1 MKTLTTLSATEAE
14 AVTEGKT
21 MSEKKVGIIGAGAFG
36 TAIAKILGQKGIDT
50 TIWSF
55 TEAGASDINDKREN
69 CEFLPGVAVPPSV
82 RATTDIVEAATG
94 RDYLILATPSLFLV
108 DTIKQILHVPNIQ
121 EGETLIAT
129 ITKGFAP
136 GKNGPQFIIET
147 MENYLP
153 GFYKGNLVYISGPSH
168 AEEIGMG
175 KITGLI
181 SASANPRNSIE
192 FRELLASPSTRLFSS
207 LDVVGVQTCAAIKN
221 VIAIAFGIL
230 DALKETTELVGDN
243 TESFLF
249 AAGLNE
255 IQSLGKALGS
265 THPETFTS
273 IAGVGDL
280 DVTCRSQ
287 FGRNRRFGRDIILK
301 RIHEQFDDINDL
313 IAHIGSLG
321 YLPEGAIA
329 AQYAVLLG
337 EKHGLKIPIINMV
350 YSILNRKIKP
360 EEAINLFLG

>member
-1 MKTLTTLSATEAE
+1 MNN
-14 AVTEGKT
+14 
-21 MSEKKVGIIGAGAFG
+21 KKVGIIGAGAFG
-36 TAIAKILGQKGIDT
+36 SAIAKILGQKEIDT
-50 TIWSF
+50 VIWSF
-55 TEAGASDINDKREN
+55 TEKGADDINNKREN
-69 CEFLPGVAVPPSV
+69 SEFLPGVKIPECV

-108 DTIKQILHVPNIQ
+108 DTLKQILMVPDIL

-136 GKNGPQFIIET
+136 GKNGPQFILDT
-147 MENYLP
+147 LENYLP

-168 AEEIGMG
+168 AEEIGAG

-181 SASANPRNSIE
+181 SASSNPRNSIE
-192 FRELLASPSTRLFSS
+192 FRELLSSPNMRLFSS
-207 LDVVGVQTCAAIKN
+207 LDIIGVQTCAALKN

-230 DALKETTELVGDN
+230 DALKETTGQVGDN

-255 IQSLGKALGS
+255 IQLLGKSLGS

-287 FGRNRRFGRDIILK
+287 YGRNRRFGRDIVLK
-301 RIHEQFDDINDL
+301 RIHEQFKGIDDL
-313 IAHIGSLG
+313 IEHIGSIG

-329 AQYAVLLG
+329 AQYAVVLG
-337 EKHGLKIPIINMV
+337 EKNNLKLPIIKLV
-350 YSILNRKIKP
+350 YSILNREIKP
-360 EEAINLFLG
+360 EEAINLFLS

>member
-1 MKTLTTLSATEAE
+1 
-14 AVTEGKT
+14 
-21 MSEKKVGIIGAGAFG
+21 MSDKKIGIIGAGAFG
-36 TAIAKILGQKGIDT
+36 SAIAKILGQKNLDT

-55 TEAGASDINDKREN
+55 TEEGARDINEKREN
-69 CEFLPGVAVPPSV
+69 CDFLPGVTIPPSV

-94 RDYLILATPSLFLV
+94 KDYLILATPSLFLV
-108 DTIKQILHVPNIQ
+108 DTLKQILSVPNIL

-136 GKNGPQFIIET
+136 GRNGPQFILET

-168 AEEIGMG
+168 AEEIGAG

-181 SASANPRNSIE
+181 SASVNPRNSIE
-192 FRELLASPSTRLFSS
+192 FRELLSSPNTRLFSS
-207 LDVVGVQTCAAIKN
+207 LDVVGVQTCAALKN
-221 VIAIAFGIL
+221 VVAIAFGIL
-230 DALKETTELVGDN
+230 DALKETTDRVGDN

-255 IQSLGKALGS
+255 IQLLGKSLGS

-287 FGRNRRFGRDIILK
+287 YGRNRRFGRDIVLK
-301 RIHEQFDDINDL
+301 RIHEKYKGINDL
-313 IAHIGSLG
+313 IENIGSIG

-337 EKHGLKIPIINMV
+337 EKYNLKLPIIQLV
-350 YSILNRKIKP
+350 YSILNRELQP
-360 EEAINLFLG
+360 EQAINLFLS

>member
-1 MKTLTTLSATEAE
+1 
-14 AVTEGKT
+14 
-21 MSEKKVGIIGAGAFG
+21 MSNKKIGIIGAGAFG
-36 TAIAKILGQKGIDT
+36 SAIAKILGQKNLET

-55 TEAGASDINDKREN
+55 TEKGARDINEKREN
-69 CEFLPGVAVPPSV
+69 CEFLPGVTIPSSV
-82 RATTDIVEAATG
+82 TATTDIVEAATG
-94 RDYLILATPSLFLV
+94 KDYLILATPSLFLV
-108 DTIKQILHVPNIQ
+108 DTIKQILSVPNIM

-136 GKNGPQFIIET
+136 GKNGPQFILET
-147 MENYLP
+147 LENYLP

-168 AEEIGMG
+168 AEEIGAG

-181 SASANPRNSIE
+181 SASTNPRHSIE
-192 FRELLASPSTRLFSS
+192 FRELLSSPNTRLFSS
-207 LDVVGVQTCAAIKN
+207 LDVVGVQTCAALKN
-221 VIAIAFGIL
+221 VVAIAFGIL
-230 DALKETTELVGDN
+230 DALKETTDQVGDN

-255 IQSLGKALGS
+255 IQLLGKSLGS

-287 FGRNRRFGRDIILK
+287 YGRNRRFGRDIVLK
-301 RIHEQFDDINDL
+301 RIHEKYKGIDDL
-313 IAHIGSLG
+313 IEHIGSIG

-337 EKHGLKIPIINMV
+337 EKHNLKLPIIQLV
-350 YSILNRKIKP
+350 YSILNREIKP
-360 EEAINLFLG
+360 EQAINLFLS

>member
-1 MKTLTTLSATEAE
+1 MTKKT
-14 AVTEGKT
+14 
-21 MSEKKVGIIGAGAFG
+21 VGIIGAGAFG
-36 TAIAKILGQKGIDT
+36 TALAKTLGQKGISVSL
-50 TIWSF
+50 WSF
-55 TEAGASDINDKREN
+55 TEEGTRNINESREN
-69 CEFLPGVAVPPSV
+69 KQFLPGVIIPPSV
-82 RATTDIVEAATG
+82 RATCDIREAADG
-94 RDYLILATPSLFLV
+94 KDYLIMATPSLFLV
-108 DTIKQILHVPNIQ
+108 DTLKQILSIPSIV

-129 ITKGFAP
+129 ITKGFIA
-136 GKNGPQFIIET
+136 GKNGPQFMLET

-153 GFYKGNLVYISGPSH
+153 GSYKGNTVYISGPSH
-168 AEEIGMG
+168 AEEIGAE

-181 SASANPRNSIE
+181 SASLNPRNSIE
-192 FRELLASPSTRLFSS
+192 FRELLSSSYTRLFSS
-207 LDVVGVQTCAAIKN
+207 LDIIGVQASAALKN

-230 DALKETTELVGDN
+230 DALKETTAMVGDN

-255 IQSLGKALGS
+255 LQLLGKNLGS

-301 RIHEQFDDINDL
+301 RIHEQFSGIDDL
-313 IAHIGSLG
+313 IDNIGSIG

-329 AQYAVLLG
+329 ARYAVEFG
-337 EKHGLKIPIINMV
+337 EKFNLKLPITQLV
-350 YSILNRKIKP
+350 YDILNRDLKP
-360 EEAINLFLG
+360 ENAMDAFLA